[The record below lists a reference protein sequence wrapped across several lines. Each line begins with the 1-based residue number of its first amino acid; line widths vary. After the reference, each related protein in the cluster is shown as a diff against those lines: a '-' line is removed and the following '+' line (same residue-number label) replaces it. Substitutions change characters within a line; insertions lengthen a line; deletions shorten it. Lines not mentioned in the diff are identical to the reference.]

1 MNFKDGLLGTRQFAE
16 VNLLGI
22 NSAPVCS
29 LVCIITSE
37 QGAVT

>member
-1 MNFKDGLLGTRQFAE
+1 MNFKNGLMGSRQFAE

-22 NSAPVCS
+22 NSAPVCFS
-29 LVCIITSE
+29 VYIITFE